1 MARNYK
7 EMKDYELVLLYRE
20 GDEMAQAELVYR
32 YRGFS
37 VLLGQVIYDS
47 YKKDSMIELNEL
59 VTIGIYSLHIAVIS
73 MDLSEGERPLL
84 PYWKEIAKHNMIDY
98 VVENFIFQNNRA
110 RVSYSESLADNLSFS
125 AQDGELFEDEIY
137 DFLEDPKNKISK
149 RDQKVFKYYLTCGN
163 YVEVAKKFNVS
174 FAVARRIIEKVRGK
188 LMKDFFGK

>member
-37 VLLGQVIYDS
+37 VLLGRVIYDS

-98 VVENFIFQNNRA
+98 VVENFFFQNNRA